1 MGMAAAVAGALASR
15 GSRAQG
21 VPTRRVRR
29 IGTLTLRAADPALA
43 AGARSPLARFLDARG
58 WVEGAN
64 LVIERQFADF
74 RPERLPALARQLL
87 DNGAEVLLAL
97 GNEAALAA
105 ARATTS
111 VPVVFEGVTFPLEL
125 GLIES
130 FARPGRNVTG
140 VSEFT
145 GREVAEKR
153 IEQLRSVAPQARR
166 MAWLFGGDGRVETVS
181 GGRADVAAPL
191 RAAAAQAG
199 FELRFFNVAS
209 AEDIDVGLKAAVDW
223 RAQVLQAGSSFV
235 TLKRQ
240 AIADTCLRQRLPC
253 ATAALA
259 PIETTGFLMRF
270 GPTVEEFQALRQRA
284 FEMVDR
290 MLRGADPAV
299 TPVELPRQ
307 FEFVLNLKTAA
318 AINLSIPRSL
328 RLRADRL
335 VE

>member
-29 IGTLTLRAADPALA
+29 IGTLTLPAADPALA
-43 AGARSPLARFLDARG
+43 AGARSRLARFLDARG
-58 WVEGAN
+58 RVEGAN

-74 RPERLPALARQLL
+74 RPERLPSLARQLL
-87 DNGAEVLLAL
+87 DNGAAVLLAL
-97 GNEAALAA
+97 
-105 ARATTS
+105 
-111 VPVVFEGVTFPLEL
+111 
-125 GLIES
+125 
-130 FARPGRNVTG
+130 
-140 VSEFT
+140 
-145 GREVAEKR
+145 
-153 IEQLRSVAPQARR
+153 RR
-166 MAWLFGGDGRVETVS
+166 
-181 GGRADVAAPL
+181 
-191 RAAAAQAG
+191 Q
-199 FELRFFNVAS
+199 
-209 AEDIDVGLKAAVDW
+209 
-223 RAQVLQAGSSFV
+223 
-235 TLKRQ
+235 RQ

-270 GPTVEEFQALRQRA
+270 GPTVEEFQALRPRA